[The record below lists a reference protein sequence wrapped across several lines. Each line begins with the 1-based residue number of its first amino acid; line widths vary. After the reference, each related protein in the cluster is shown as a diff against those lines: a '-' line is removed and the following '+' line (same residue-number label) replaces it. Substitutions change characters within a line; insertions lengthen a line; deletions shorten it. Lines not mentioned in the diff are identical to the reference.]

1 VRTEATGYGTVYFAQ
16 DMLETRGEGLDG
28 KRVVV
33 SGSGNVAIYAVKK
46 ATQLGATVVAVS
58 DSDGYVVDES
68 GIDYRH
74 LKDVK
79 EKRRERLTAYAD
91 ERGSA
96 RHVTGGSIWDVPCDI
111 ALPCATQNELNAT
124 HAKTLLSNGVQL
136 VAEGA
141 NMPCTP
147 EAIELFTEAGILY
160 APGKASN
167 AGGVATSALE
177 MQQNASRDSWS
188 FEQTDA
194 ELRGIMRGIHDTC
207 VETAET
213 YGSPGNYVVGANL
226 AGYIKVA
233 DAMVAQGVI

>member
-1 VRTEATGYGTVYFAQ
+1 MRTEATGYGTVYFVQ
-16 DMLETRGEGLDG
+16 DMLETRGRLDG

-33 SGSGNVAIYAVKK
+33 GSGNVAITRSK
-46 ATQLGATVVAVS
+46 G
-58 DSDGYVVDES
+58 DSGRDRGRRVGLRRLRRRQS

-147 EAIELFTEAGILY
+147 DAIELFTEAGILY